1 MQVKQDQNNYNWAI
15 ANDHCDKNNPGTPFL
30 SFNFTPL
37 DIFKPYSKYEVYF
50 WDRFYREKMTKL
62 SKFTQ
67 RKCGKND
74 KNSTFF
80 LETPQDVSKYNKWIA
95 HIDSYTQNYF
105 LVDSTNTG
113 ELLAEIERIQPE
125 DISIKRP

>member
-1 MQVKQDQNNYNWAI
+1 MIIAI
-15 ANDHCDKNNPGTPFL
+15 KPTPVPPFL

-95 HIDSYTQNYF
+95 HIDSFTQNYF
-105 LVDSTNTG
+105 LVDTTSTG
-113 ELLAEIERIQPE
+113 KLLAKIVRVQPE
-125 DISIKRP
+125 DISIKGP

>member
-15 ANDHCDKNNPGTPFL
+15 ANDHCDKTNPGTPFL
-30 SFNFTPL
+30 SLNFTPL

-113 ELLAEIERIQPE
+113 ELLAEIVRVQPE

>member
-1 MQVKQDQNNYNWAI
+1 MIIAI
-15 ANDHCDKNNPGTPFL
+15 KPTPVPPFL
-30 SFNFTPL
+30 SLNFTPL

-113 ELLAEIERIQPE
+113 ELLAEIVRVQPE

>member
-15 ANDHCDKNNPGTPFL
+15 ANDYCDKTNPGTPFL
-30 SFNFTPL
+30 SLNFTPL

-74 KNSTFF
+74 KNSTFKKKK
-80 LETPQDVSKYNKWIA
+80 TPQDVSKYNK
-95 HIDSYTQNYF
+95 
-105 LVDSTNTG
+105 
-113 ELLAEIERIQPE
+113 
-125 DISIKRP
+125 